1 MALEPRTEP
10 ETRGIAVINLKLP
23 PFWPS
28 DPEVWFAQVEAQ
40 FATRGITAQKTK
52 FEYIVASLS
61 PEYATEVRDLIL
73 HPPATRPYDSLRDQL
88 VKRTLR
94 SSGTANPRNCCA
106 ECSNYWVTAQTAL
119 LCEVFSFNV
128 CQLT

>member
-88 VKRTLR
+88 VKRT
-94 SSGTANPRNCCA
+94 
-106 ECSNYWVTAQTAL
+106 AL
-119 LCEVFSFNV
+119 
-128 CQLT
+128 